1 MSAPARDA
9 KRQAQLGPEHKH
21 FRILEVRE
29 KGDDRVECLY
39 CSHQMTAGATRMRL
53 HLLKQRGVRAGCQP
67 CTGEVPDAVLKEMQE
82 AENSLQ
88 QSKKQKQKEQALDA
102 ATQHV
107 TALSAASSSRQS
119 TIMEGFKKADKS
131 VVDAS
136 LATWAY
142 AVGIPFH
149 KLDSKYFKDFCR
161 QVGSFGSSYAPP
173 GHDRLREGL
182 LDGACNSISLQLQP
196 FMEGVRR
203 SGCII
208 TSDGWDSVNSKPL
221 LNIMVV
227 TLALL
232 SATGPPSASSTTRT
246 ATGSSRSVLL
256 GWCTCTPTCA
266 CWTRPQLSAMRSS
279 SRRGSRRPRMRP
291 RGQI

>member
-1 MSAPARDA
+1 
-9 KRQAQLGPEHKH
+9 
-21 FRILEVRE
+21 
-29 KGDDRVECLY
+29 
-39 CSHQMTAGATRMRL
+39 
-53 HLLKQRGVRAGCQP
+53 
-67 CTGEVPDAVLKEMQE
+67 VPDAVLKEMQE

-88 QSKKQKQKEQALDA
+88 QSKKQKQKEQALEA

-173 GHDRLREGL
+173 GRDRLREGL

-221 LNIMVV
+221 L
-227 TLALL
+227 
-232 SATGPPSASSTTRT
+232 
-246 ATGSSRSVLL
+246 

>member
-9 KRQAQLGPEHKH
+9 KRQAQLGPEQKH

-53 HLLKQRGVRAGCQP
+53 HLLKQRGLRAGCRP
-67 CTGEVPDAVLKEMQE
+67 CSGEVPDAVFKEMQE

-131 VVDAS
+131 MVDAS

-173 GHDRLREGL
+173 GRDRLREGL

-227 TLALL
+227 TLAVL
-232 SATGPPSASSTTRT
+232 SATGPPTASSTASPGTGCSPPGPTSWCMCT
-246 ATGSSRSVLL
+246 ATCV
-256 GWCTCTPTCA
+256 
-266 CWTRPQLSAMRSS
+266 CWIGPQELAMRSS
-279 SRRGSRRPRMRP
+279 SLSGTSSPRTRPKLAP
-291 RGQI
+291 

>member
-1 MSAPARDA
+1 MEQS
-9 KRQAQLGPEHKH
+9 
-21 FRILEVRE
+21 LE
-29 KGDDRVECLY
+29 
-39 CSHQMTAGATRMRL
+39 
-53 HLLKQRGVRAGCQP
+53 
-67 CTGEVPDAVLKEMQE
+67 
-82 AENSLQ
+82 
-88 QSKKQKQKEQALDA
+88 A

-107 TALSAASSSRQS
+107 TASAAGSSSRQS

-131 VVDAS
+131 MVDAS

-149 KLDSKYFKDFCR
+149 KLDSKYFKEFCR

-173 GHDRLREGL
+173 GRDRLREGL

-227 TLALL
+227 THQGVKFQRVVDMEREEKTGAKIAEILSEAVMEIGEENVVAVVTDGASNCKAAGKILL
-232 SATGPPSASSTTRT
+232 EE
-246 ATGSSRSVLL
+246 
-256 GWCTCTPTCA
+256 
-266 CWTRPQLSAMRSS
+266 
-279 SRRGSRRPRMRP
+279 
-291 RGQI
+291 